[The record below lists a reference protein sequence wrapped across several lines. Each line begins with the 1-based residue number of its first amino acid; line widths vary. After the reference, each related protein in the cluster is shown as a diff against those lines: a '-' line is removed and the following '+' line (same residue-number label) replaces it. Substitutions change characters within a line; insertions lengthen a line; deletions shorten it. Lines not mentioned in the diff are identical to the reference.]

1 MSTDIFGAVSR
12 CAAFGPKS
20 STSVRV
26 LGLGAWLPFCWLRLL
41 LLSTPL
47 CLCWLWLAWL
57 GLAPR
62 MATLVG
68 EILAVTTTLAGQLPR
83 PARI

>member
-1 MSTDIFGAVSR
+1 VSTDLFGAVSR
-12 CAAFGPKS
+12 CAAFSPGS
-20 STSVRV
+20 STSVGV
-26 LGLGAWLPFCWLRLL
+26 LGLGIWLPFCRLRLF

-57 GLAPR
+57 GVAPG

-68 EILAVTTTLAGQLPR
+68 EILAVTNILAGQSPR
-83 PARI
+83 PASI